1 MATQIAPA
9 LVLIYQASLNQGVLP
24 EDWLKAK
31 IVPVYKKGSC
41 TNPSNY
47 RSVSLTSI
55 CCKLL
60 ERIIYS
66 HIMTHL
72 QNNNIL
78 CSQQHGFKHGR
89 SCETQLIEL

>member
-1 MATQIAPA
+1 MATQIASAP
-9 LVLIYQASLNQGVLP
+9 VLIYQASLNQGVLP

-31 IVPVYKKGSC
+31 IVPVYKKGSR

-47 RSVSLTSI
+47 QPVSLTSI

-60 ERIIYS
+60 EHIIYS
-66 HIMTHL
+66 HIMSHL

-78 CSQQHGFKHGR
+78 CPQQHGFR
-89 SCETQLIEL
+89 Y